1 MLPRSRSARWLPAPT
16 IRVVCAPTAPSTAGA
31 ATEAA
36 QGGQQWGDIA
46 AHELLHNLGLADLYA
61 YDVSRHEAPGD
72 AGNENWV
79 LTVFGPMRLRAYV
92 AADDWPG
99 SGGYRDALEML
110 AWSRWQLGWL
120 DSEQIRCVTD
130 GKARVE
136 LGPVADPGSA
146 TAMAAIPL
154 SDTEVLVVESRRSL
168 GYDSA
173 PALLADGVLVYTV
186 DAAISS
192 GLLPIRVVGDTG
204 NAHLDAYPI
213 LALGQSVTV
222 RGYTITVVAD
232 DGDTHTVTITRA
244 GDG

>member
-1 MLPRSRSARWLPAPT
+1 
-16 IRVVCAPTAPSTAGA
+16 
-31 ATEAA
+31 
-36 QGGQQWGDIA
+36 
-46 AHELLHNLGLADLYA
+46 
-61 YDVSRHEAPGD
+61 
-72 AGNENWV
+72 
-79 LTVFGPMRLRAYV
+79 
-92 AADDWPG
+92 
-99 SGGYRDALEML
+99 ML

-120 DSEQIRCVTD
+120 DSEQIRCVTA

-136 LGPVADPGSA
+136 LGPVADPVSA

-192 GLLPIRVVGDTG
+192 GLLAIRVVGDTG
-204 NAHLDAYPI
+204 NAHLDAYSI
-213 LALGQSVTV
+213 LTLGQSVTV

-232 DGDTHTVTITRA
+232 EGDTHTVTSTRA